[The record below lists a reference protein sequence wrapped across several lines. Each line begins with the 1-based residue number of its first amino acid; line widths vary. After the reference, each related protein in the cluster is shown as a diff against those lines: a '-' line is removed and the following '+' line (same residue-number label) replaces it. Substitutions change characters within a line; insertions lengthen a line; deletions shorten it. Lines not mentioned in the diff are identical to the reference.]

1 MRQLEL
7 PLDDPGDE
15 AAPGT
20 RGEDAPVE
28 GTNLLERGLEA
39 GNLRRA
45 LHQVRRNPG
54 APGIDGMT
62 GDDLGDYLKTHWP
75 TIRAALLEGS

>member
-1 MRQLEL
+1 VSSGGNASVRQLEL

-15 AAPGT
+15 AAIGT

-28 GTNLLERGLEA
+28 GTDLLERVLEA

-45 LHQVRRNPG
+45 LHQVRRNQG
-54 APGIDGMT
+54 APASMG
-62 GDDLGDYLKTHWP
+62 
-75 TIRAALLEGS
+75 

>member
-1 MRQLEL
+1 VRQLAL

-15 AAPGT
+15 AVTGT

-28 GTNLLERGLEA
+28 GTDLLERGREA

-45 LHQVRRNPG
+45 RPQVRRNQG
-54 APGIDGMT
+54 APGLEGMT
-62 GDDLGDYLKTHWP
+62 GDDLG
-75 TIRAALLEGS
+75 E